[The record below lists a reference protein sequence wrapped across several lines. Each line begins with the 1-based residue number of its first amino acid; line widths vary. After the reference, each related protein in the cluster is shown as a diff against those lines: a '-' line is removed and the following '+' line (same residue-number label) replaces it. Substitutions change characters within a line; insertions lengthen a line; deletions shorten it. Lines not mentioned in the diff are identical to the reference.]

1 MSSDRTMTIAIAQ
14 ADVPNLI
21 GNIYT
26 KEAIDKMYEKTKEAI
41 DKGFF
46 GGELIR
52 DTHDHK
58 YDNPLD
64 LSKVTHQ
71 VTQVNVIDGFLVA
84 DVSFMNTPD
93 GEIARKLVASAA
105 GVIRPTIAGTLDT
118 VTREITIDNVISF
131 NVIQYHE
138 DFRLHITWTNIR

>member
-1 MSSDRTMTIAIAQ
+1 MTIAIAQ

-52 DTHDHK
+52 DTHDRK

>member
-1 MSSDRTMTIAIAQ
+1 
-14 ADVPNLI
+14 
-21 GNIYT
+21 
-26 KEAIDKMYEKTKEAI
+26 MYEKTKEAI

-46 GGELIR
+46 GGELVR
-52 DTHDHK
+52 DTPDHK
-58 YDNPLD
+58 YETTLD

>member
-52 DTHDHK
+52 DTHDRK

>member
-1 MSSDRTMTIAIAQ
+1 MTIAIAQ

-26 KEAIDKMYEKTKEAI
+26 KEAIAKMYEKTKEAI

-52 DTHDHK
+52 DTHDRK

>member
-26 KEAIDKMYEKTKEAI
+26 KEAIAKMYEKTKEAI

-52 DTHDHK
+52 DTHDRK

>member
-1 MSSDRTMTIAIAQ
+1 MTIAIAQ

-21 GNIYT
+21 GNVYT
-26 KEAIDKMYEKTKEAI
+26 KEAIAKMYEKTKEAI

-46 GGELIR
+46 GGELVR
-52 DTHDHK
+52 DTHDRK

-105 GVIRPTIAGTLDT
+105 GVIRPTIAGTLDS
-118 VTREITIDNVISF
+118 VTREITIDNIISF
-131 NVIQYHE
+131 DVIQYHE
-138 DFRLHITWTNIR
+138 DFRLHITWKQVK

>member
-52 DTHDHK
+52 DTHDRK

-138 DFRLHITWTNIR
+138 GFRLHITWTNIR

>member
-1 MSSDRTMTIAIAQ
+1 MSLDKIMTIAIAQ

-21 GNIYT
+21 GNVYT
-26 KEAIDKMYEKTKEAI
+26 KEAIAKMYEKTKEAI

-46 GGELIR
+46 GGELVR
-52 DTHDHK
+52 DTHDRK

>member
-1 MSSDRTMTIAIAQ
+1 MTIAIAQ

-21 GNIYT
+21 GNVYT
-26 KEAIDKMYEKTKEAI
+26 KEAIAKMYEKTKEAI

-46 GGELIR
+46 GGELVR
-52 DTHDHK
+52 DTHDRK